1 MRVMAAWIPALPAN
15 AARVRKTW
23 CWQIAKALAARINA
37 EPGMKAVLTR
47 DGDYFIS
54 LRERNTRARRAKADL
69 FVSIHAD
76 AIANPDVSGSSVYVL
91 SDRGASSEAARWL
104 AERENAA
111 DLKGGIKLD
120 DKDADARRTCC
131 WICRRPRA
139 SPPAWWRRRTC

>member
-1 MRVMAAWIPALPAN
+1 
-15 AARVRKTW
+15 
-23 CWQIAKALAARINA
+23 
-37 EPGMKAVLTR
+37 MKAVLTR

-54 LRERNTRARRAKADL
+54 SARTQHCARGAPRRTC
-69 FVSIHAD
+69 SCRSTPT

-120 DKDADARRTCC
+120 DKDAGAARTCC
-131 WICRRPRA
+131 SICRRPRA
-139 SPPAWWRRRTC
+139 FPRAWWRRTTC